1 MSSNRYD
8 VHWVELDPVRGSELA
23 KTRPAVVISRDEL
36 NRALETVVICPLTS
50 QLHPDWRSR
59 LQVKVAGKDSEIA
72 ADQIRVVSKMRI
84 GRKIGTLSVAHAAA
98 LRQLICE
105 MYGEE

>member
-23 KTRPAVVISRDEL
+23 KTRPAVGISRDEL

-59 LQVKVAGKDSEIA
+59 LQVKVTGKA
-72 ADQIRVVSKMRI
+72 H
-84 GRKIGTLSVAHAAA
+84 KIMNS
-98 LRQLICE
+98 
-105 MYGEE
+105 